1 MKLINHIFVFCF
13 FVATL
18 VPTQIFHYSHVVSDI
33 SEHYQHHKDKPLL
46 DFLSHA
52 LSIDNQTDSKHPEH
66 NHSPFN
72 QHHVSCTIPFVSI
85 IPDIP
90 RFKIQQ
96 EIKFLSTE
104 KQKFQ
109 IKSSL
114 IKELSFSIW
123 QPPKLV

>member
-1 MKLINHIFVFCF
+1 MKRLKYFILLILL
-13 FVATL
+13 VATL
-18 VPTQIFHYSHVVSDI
+18 VPTQVFHYIHIVSDI

-52 LSIDNQTDSKHPEH
+52 LSTDNQTDSKHPEH

-72 QHHVSCTIPFVSI
+72 QHHVSCAVPFVSV
-85 IPDIP
+85 IPDLP

-96 EIKFLSTE
+96 EIQFLSTE

-109 IKSSL
+109 IKSPF

-123 QPPKLV
+123 QPPQLV